1 MKTYA
6 YGNRKDLVSEKEEPR
21 RMINLYDK
29 QYKND

>member
-6 YGNRKDLVSEKEEPR
+6 YGNRKDLVSEKEELR

-29 QYKND
+29 QYKNE